1 MTLADLLARWRTDAE
16 VLRRYGDALRESL
29 A

>member
-1 MTLADLLARWRTDAE
+1 MIMAELLARWRTDAE
-16 VLRRYGDALRESL
+16 VFRRYGDAFRESL